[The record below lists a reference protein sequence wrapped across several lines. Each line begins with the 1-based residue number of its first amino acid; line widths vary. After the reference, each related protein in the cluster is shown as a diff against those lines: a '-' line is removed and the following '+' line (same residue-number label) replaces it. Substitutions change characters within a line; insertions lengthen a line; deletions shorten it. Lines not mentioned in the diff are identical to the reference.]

1 MVTTASSSCESFS
14 VKKSILSWDSHYKSA
29 LCKWRGDVTIGVQAG
44 WSYTATLPLQL
55 AFEAHIREMALEIAR
70 FTPPHQVN
78 TWHRH
83 DQQLETLTFILKL
96 SILLLPRS
104 WGKQI
109 SIPRLREAFPPVPVY
124 QHLLRTNESPVYSF
138 CLQQKGCSKSFN
150 SWKHTINLFYNF
162 YLHQHIFCT
171 ICNLGFL
178 FR

>member
-1 MVTTASSSCESFS
+1 MKRRCYHRGSSWLKLHSNAAFTTGFWSTYQRNGSWNSPLHSSPPGE
-14 VKKSILSWDSHYKSA
+14 Y
-29 LCKWRGDVTIGVQAG
+29 
-44 WSYTATLPLQL
+44 
-55 AFEAHIREMALEIAR
+55 M
-70 FTPPHQVN
+70 TPPWPAVRN
-78 TWHRH
+78 
-83 DQQLETLTFILKL
+83 TFILKL